1 MPTINKKSKQ
11 LLNKGFI
18 FFRIDRNN
26 KNFINQVNKLINKID
41 DKNFDSKRI
50 LTIQNNIN
58 KKFNPKFFF
67 KINKKKF
74 KNLFE
79 TNNFSIQYYFYLR
92 AVEPIN
98 KNSKIN
104 PVNFHR
110 ESFNSKNKILKKAY
124 NIWIPIKNC
133 NIKNSI
139 NFYPESHKL
148 IENKD
153 FKMTKYKTNI
163 KKYSHEHKLGYL
175 YKERKIKFKK
185 KLKPKKLYKDGHF
198 IIFSGE
204 LIHGAGFNFSKNTR
218 YSLDMRFMLSK
229 NLKNNMRQSSTGK
242 NYFNNIRV

>member
-1 MPTINKKSKQ
+1 MITINKKEKQ

-26 KNFINQVNKLINKID
+26 KKFINQVYKLINRNIGK
-41 DKNFDSKRI
+41 KFDSNKI
-50 LTIQNNIN
+50 LTIQNKIN
-58 KKFNPKFFF
+58 KEFDPKFFF
-67 KINKKKF
+67 KLNKNIF
-74 KNLFE
+74 KALFE

-92 AVEPIN
+92 AVQPVS
-98 KNSKIN
+98 KNNKIN

-110 ESFNSKNKILKKAY
+110 ESFNSRNKILKKAY

-139 NFYPESHKL
+139 NFYPGSHKFL
-148 IENKD
+148 ENKD

-163 KKYSHEHKLGYL
+163 KKYSTEHKLGYL

-185 KLKPKKLYKDGHF
+185 NLKPKKLFKNGHF

-204 LIHGAGFNFSKNTR
+204 LIHGAGFSCPTIDESVRNNTCSD
-218 YSLDMRFMLSK
+218 YMQ
-229 NLKNNMRQSSTGK
+229 N
-242 NYFNNIRV
+242 